1 MELDKQPKP
10 DIRDYAHAIVKGT
23 ISSIP
28 IPFVPGI
35 AAEIFSILFTPSL
48 LKRQDE
54 WMSSI
59 AQGLIQLQ
67 EKVEGFNLEDLSSNE
82 SFVTVTLQA
91 TQHALRN
98 HQMEKL
104 EALRNAVLNSALP
117 NTLEDDIQLI
127 FLGLVDT
134 LTTWHLRILK
144 LFDDPTMWAKE
155 NQRPF
160 PKNWGMGGVSQV
172 VNHAYPELERKGE
185 LFQQIVRDL
194 STYGLAQIPSGM
206 MTVSGMLSSRTS
218 NFGKQFL
225 HFISTPKPLE

>member
-144 LFDDPTMWAKE
+144 PVSYTHLDVYKRQAHIRLLPAHAESPAGSIPDPG
-155 NQRPF
+155 QRARRLA
-160 PKNWGMGGVSQV
+160 GTTGAEGG
-172 VNHAYPELERKGE
+172 A
-185 LFQQIVRDL
+185 
-194 STYGLAQIPSGM
+194 
-206 MTVSGMLSSRTS
+206 
-218 NFGKQFL
+218 
-225 HFISTPKPLE
+225 